1 MSGVFYVILLSSS
14 ARGGLYC
21 YLWGWS
27 CWCRCGPP
35 GHAWTQWW
43 EAWFRC
49 CPLALCDHS
58 SACRAEEFFSEEA
71 LMPPGKWGTRGGGG
85 CPTLLCLQEETR
97 QAHDLKRLKR
107 FALVFTVGTNKSQE
121 NNFYVY
127 VKPSSHYYAS
137 LLHNYYSSHFMA
149 IHQGGEELFQ
159 SGQKPVNWLIIQHFH
174 T

>member
-1 MSGVFYVILLSSS
+1 MSGVFYVILLSSR

-97 QAHDLKRLKR
+97 QAHDLKSLKGLHW
-107 FALVFTVGTNKSQE
+107 FLLLVQTSHRKTIFMFTL
-121 NNFYVY
+121 
-127 VKPSSHYYAS
+127 SHPVIIMPHCYITIIHPILWQSIKLGRNSFS
-137 LLHNYYSSHFMA
+137 LGRN
-149 IHQGGEELFQ
+149 Q
-159 SGQKPVNWLIIQHFH
+159 W
-174 T
+174 TD